1 MMSKLK
7 EMVRALGRV
16 LPLPLRIGVRRLLW
30 FFMWVAPRIGGIVV
44 PNTATRQ
51 RILLVYDTST
61 QPFSVGDILIC
72 QEAALVLCEKYQVN
86 TVDFAILY
94 DPVSP
99 GASNPVFAK
108 AITQGSVMYHLA
120 SLLPLVQVNQNL
132 GSFFVFN
139 SREQLVRLIADN
151 ADQYVVWPEGWRVA
165 IHEYLNP
172 LVFNK
177 LLVEHYDQHGSIPHL
192 SCSPLLMG
200 WAAQFYR
207 RHVSP
212 QVAVTVNLRN
222 NPAWDTHRN
231 SQIDSWLALFKHCE
245 QRYPVKFVI
254 LCARAEI
261 DDRLRK
267 CSNVLLAKDHDSTIE
282 QDLALLQMSAM
293 HMGAGSGPVS
303 MAWFGAKPYL
313 MIDNAAIMDGEF
325 YQHDHMVVRVDDRIR
340 RFWFASD
347 EQRIHVGLETDEF
360 LIREF
365 DRMYRALDVS
375 AWQDSINTAPQL
387 DGQLNSWLR

>member
-1 MMSKLK
+1 
-7 EMVRALGRV
+7 V
-16 LPLPLRIGVRRLLW
+16 LPLPLRIAIRRLLW
-30 FFMWVAPRIGGIVV
+30 FFMWVTPRVSHLV
-44 PNTATRQ
+44 MPNAAGRQ
-51 RILLVYDTST
+51 RVLLIYDTST

-72 QEAALVLCEKYQVN
+72 QEAALVLCEKYKLNV
-86 TVDFAILY
+86 VDFVILF

-108 AITQGSVMYHLA
+108 AITKGSVMYHLA
-120 SLLPLVQVNQNL
+120 SLLPLIQVNQNL
-132 GSFFVFN
+132 GSFFVLN

-177 LLVEHYDQHGSIPHL
+177 LLVEYYDQHGSIPHL
-192 SCSPLLMG
+192 SCSRLLMD

-207 RHVSP
+207 RHVTP

-231 SQIDSWLALFKHCE
+231 SQIDSWLALFSYCE
-245 QRYPVKFVI
+245 RRYPVKFVI

-261 DDRLRK
+261 DARLRQ

-313 MIDNAAIMDGEF
+313 MIDNAAIMDGDF
-325 YQHDHMVVRVDDRIR
+325 YKHDHMVVHVENNVR
-340 RFWFASD
+340 RFWFATED
-347 EQRIHVGLETDEF
+347 QRIHVGIETEEL

-365 DRMYRALDVS
+365 ERMFQVLDVQ
-375 AWQDSINTAPQL
+375 AWQHSINTAPEL
-387 DGQLNSWLR
+387 GDQLNSWLR